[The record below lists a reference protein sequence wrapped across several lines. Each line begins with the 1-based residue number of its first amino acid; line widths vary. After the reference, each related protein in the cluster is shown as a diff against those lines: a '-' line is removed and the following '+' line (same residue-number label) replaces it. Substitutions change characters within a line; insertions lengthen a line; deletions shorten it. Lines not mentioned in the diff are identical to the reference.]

1 MKISKRKLKRI
12 IKEEL
17 AERIAPTMGPG
28 KSHGIHMDDRT
39 GELIVAIEDELG
51 ASNFLDAVLQK
62 MDQKQMKSVLWSI
75 AKKYKIDIGYK
86 QL

>member
-1 MKISKRKLKRI
+1 MNKDLLKKI

-17 AERIAPTMGPG
+17 SERIAPTMGPG
-28 KSHGIHMDDRT
+28 KSHGVHMDDKT

-62 MDQKQMKSVLWSI
+62 MDQKQMKSVIWSI
-75 AKKYKIDIGYK
+75 AKKYKIDVGYK